1 MKKILLLI
9 FIVAL
14 IILIYVFANK
24 KTNMLFSIGNE
35 TGDINYNPDN
45 YRVTD
50 IIIDIE
56 NNINIDGFDIQ
67 NLLVRV
73 TRINID
79 LNSFITLKD
88 YPSVLTQLTD
98 LETLLKLIRKY
109 TKEEICIVLLDEKS
123 ILDEYAN
130 KKIILLSKK
139 YDIMVVR

>member
-9 FIVAL
+9 FIIIL
-14 IILIYVFANK
+14 IILIYVFTNK
-24 KTNMLFSIGNE
+24 KSNLIFSIGND
-35 TGDINYNPDN
+35 TGDINYTPNN

-50 IIIDIE
+50 IILDIE

-67 NLLVRV
+67 NLLVRA

-79 LNSFITLKD
+79 LSSFITLKD
-88 YPSVLTQLTD
+88 YPSILSQITD

-109 TKEEICIVLLDEKS
+109 TKEEICILLLEEKN
-123 ILDEYAN
+123 ILAEYAN